1 MLMYI
6 HTLYI
11 NTIVCMHYIYI
22 HIILYIPCVHVYIYI
37 YIKNMVYTLYADR
50 NTYIVFIYFLSFVF
64 QSLHCAWH
72 TEGIIGYVL
81 RVASWCSKYVGH
93 HPNQTCWG
101 HRGGCQYFP
110 REHGPAWRPSLAS
123 WDLQREAQRGG
134 TWDAGVGPPVAV
146 PTGRSQIGMAVNW
159 PLCSHSNR
167 RWPWLCVELK

>member
-72 TEGIIGYVL
+72 AEGIIGYVL

-93 HPNQTCWG
+93 HPNQTCWE

-123 WDLQREAQRGG
+123 WDLQSTCVMTRSPARGNVRCWCG
-134 TWDAGVGPPVAV
+134 ATSGGAGCQESDRDG
-146 PTGRSQIGMAVNW
+146 SQLATVQ
-159 PLCSHSNR
+159 PF
-167 RWPWLCVELK
+167 K